1 MSTSGVET
9 SGSSSSRDSEF
20 IVRMVGVTKR
30 FGDNVVLAD
39 LELAIERGTNFVIM
53 GLSGT
58 GKSVTLKLMCGLDRP
73 DSGTVEICGVRL
85 DNATRKDIARVRE
98 NLGFVFQGAALI
110 NWLSAR
116 ENVALPLLERG
127 VPRKEAEEI
136 VARELAE
143 VGLSDIGDKYPDEIS
158 GGMRKRVG
166 FARATVDEPKLVL
179 YDEPTSGLD
188 PRTTRTIDELIIDA
202 RDRLGATGV
211 VVSHDVASALRVAD
225 RIGLLYEGHLDV
237 ILTPDEFRRS
247 DHPVVR
253 SFLESAPLGAN
264 GSS

>member
-1 MSTSGVET
+1 MTHH
-9 SGSSSSRDSEF
+9 DSDVM
-20 IVRMVGVTKR
+20 VRMKDVRKT
-30 FGDNVVLAD
+30 FGTNVVLDDLD
-39 LELAIERGTNFVIM
+39 LEVERGTNFVIM

-58 GKSVTLKLMCGLDRP
+58 GKSVSLKLMCGLDSA
-73 DSGTVEICGVRL
+73 DSGTIEIGDVHL
-85 DNATRKDIARVRE
+85 ENARPADIRRVRKM
-98 NLGFVFQGAALI
+98 LGFVFQGAALI

-127 VPRKEAEEI
+127 IPRREVDEI
-136 VARELAE
+136 VDRELAE

-166 FARATVDEPKLVL
+166 FARATVDEPKIVL

-188 PRTTRTIDELIIDA
+188 PQTTRVIDELIVDA

-211 VVSHDVASALRVAD
+211 VVSHDVASALRVGD
-225 RIGLLYEGHLDV
+225 RIGLLYEGRMDV
-237 ILTPDEFRRS
+237 VLTPEEFRES

-253 SFLESAPLGAN
+253 SFLESAPTGAS
-264 GSS
+264 GRSS